1 MTVQWLGLGAF
12 TARAKFNPQGNKI
25 LQAMQYSQGKKK
37 KKAVR
42 TVITYTANQI
52 KEQDH
57 FYQKP

>member
-37 KKAVR
+37 KKGR
-42 TVITYTANQI
+42 ENC
-52 KEQDH
+52 DNLH
-57 FYQKP
+57 S